1 MSCPLDSSL
10 RWNDRKPSF
19 MTQALQ
25 PVRGTHDLIGEEMRR
40 HRFIADTAASIAARY
55 GFAEMM
61 PPVFEFSDVFH
72 RTLGETSDVVS
83 KETYTF
89 TDRGGESITLRPEFT
104 AGVVRAF
111 ISNGL
116 TQQLPFK
123 AFYAGPAFRYERP
136 QKGRLRQFHQIGIE
150 VLGADAPWY
159 DVEVIA
165 CGWRMLEA
173 FGLGQHVTL
182 EINSLGDAES
192 RSAYRAAL
200 VEYFSAHKADLSE
213 DSQRRLDANP
223 LRILDSKDAGDRKL
237 IADAPDLYD
246 YFTPE
251 SHEWIAQVQEGLA
264 ALGIGYLLNPR
275 IVRGLDYYTHTVFEF
290 TTQALGAQG
299 TVLAGGRYNGLV
311 EMMGGPNIPG
321 IGFAAGMERLAML
334 MAQVAPERM
343 PEAAKALALI
353 PMGEAQLPAAL
364 KLANDL
370 RTQGHAVELVVHGN
384 VGKALKKAD
393 KLGAKLALMLGED
406 EAARG
411 AVMVKNLAAGTQEEV
426 AQVLLHERLDVA

>member
-1 MSCPLDSSL
+1 
-10 RWNDRKPSF
+10 

-25 PVRGTHDLIGEEMRR
+25 PVRGTHDLIGDTQRR
-40 HRFIADTAASIAARY
+40 HRFVAETARVIAGRS
-55 GFAEMM
+55 GFAEMT

-136 QKGRLRQFHQIGIE
+136 QKGRLRQFHQLGIE

-173 FGLGQHVTL
+173 LGLGSHVTL

-192 RSAYRAAL
+192 RAAYRTAL
-200 VEYFSAHKADLSE
+200 VEYFSGHKDVLSE
-213 DSQRRLDANP
+213 DSLRRLESNP
-223 LRILDSKDAGDRKL
+223 LRILDSKDANDRTL
-237 IADAPDLYD
+237 MADAPELFD
-246 YFTPE
+246 YFTPA
-251 SHEWIAQVQEGLA
+251 SHDWIAEVQEGLV
-264 ALGIGYLLNPR
+264 ALGIAYTLNPR

-290 TTQALGAQG
+290 TTKALGTQG

-321 IGFAAGMERLAML
+321 IGFAAGIERLAML
-334 MAQVAPERM
+334 MEQVATDRLPTPEQPLVVIPVGPESLLHAQVFVES
-343 PEAAKALALI
+343 
-353 PMGEAQLPAAL
+353 
-364 KLANDL
+364 L
-370 RTQGHAVELVVHGN
+370 REEGRHVELLPLKKI
-384 VGKALKKAD
+384 GKALEKAE
-393 KLGAKLALMLGED
+393 KLGARFALMLGEEEIRNSTVTLKD
-406 EAARG
+406 LSTGQQETLPRASLEAY
-411 AVMVKNLAAGTQEEV
+411 LANTV
-426 AQVLLHERLDVA
+426 A